1 MVSLKG
7 SWRYLGAALIL
18 QVAGFVLSIKGT
30 IDVRNQGI
38 MAATALGW
46 TVLWWAAASRR
57 EGGKRIDRP
66 DMVSSESLPR
76 EVRTLEGVQEDM
88 STAAGDC
95 VASLA
100 RVLEHTGSLSASA
113 REGKALAARVE
124 EELQGGAEEARNAS
138 AAVRRAAEQ
147 NALIEREAR
156 EDREL
161 VQGVVEGVEGVD
173 EAAGRVALSVEEI
186 RRVSGDIAGT
196 VDRIRNL
203 AKQTHLLA
211 LNASIEA
218 ARAGDAGRGFSVV
231 AEEVGKLASRSQAA
245 AGSIGELTEAI
256 GSMGEEA
263 QSRIGEA
270 RRRVQEAQ
278 ARTNRTRESIERV
291 HGAVLQTLGD
301 LEDAVLRS
309 DQQARGAER
318 MTDLVGRM
326 ARGSLE
332 QGERL
337 VRVDATLRDQQ
348 GAVQT
353 LGERLEILRRGVAS
367 LVRGPGKAAGEGFLG
382 RIRRRGALRVGLED
396 RNWGRFVFWE
406 GGRPRG
412 YEPALAEA
420 LAREAGVA
428 AVFVPLPWGRGEGGS
443 LSGILS
449 GQPFDVC
456 DVILSGITKLPERMA
471 HVAFSRSYYPSGQRV
486 AALREKG
493 IDALAD
499 LEGRK
504 VAVVR
509 GESGE
514 EEVRR
519 RLPRCVP
526 CPYDHWD
533 RIPQALRSKEV
544 DAAAVD
550 APLLLELCRE
560 DPAFALLEAPL
571 TREHYGIALPPDV
584 DGEGKEFV
592 DRVLER
598 VCPSLRREWLGEE
611 GV

>member
-1 MVSLKG
+1 M
-7 SWRYLGAALIL
+7 
-18 QVAGFVLSIKGT
+18 
-30 IDVRNQGI
+30 
-38 MAATALGW
+38 
-46 TVLWWAAASRR
+46 
-57 EGGKRIDRP
+57 
-66 DMVSSESLPR
+66 
-76 EVRTLEGVQEDM
+76 
-88 STAAGDC
+88 
-95 VASLA
+95 
-100 RVLEHTGSLSASA
+100 
-113 REGKALAARVE
+113 
-124 EELQGGAEEARNAS
+124 
-138 AAVRRAAEQ
+138 
-147 NALIEREAR
+147 
-156 EDREL
+156 
-161 VQGVVEGVEGVD
+161 
-173 EAAGRVALSVEEI
+173 
-186 RRVSGDIAGT
+186 
-196 VDRIRNL
+196 
-203 AKQTHLLA
+203 
-211 LNASIEA
+211 
-218 ARAGDAGRGFSVV
+218 
-231 AEEVGKLASRSQAA
+231 
-245 AGSIGELTEAI
+245 
-256 GSMGEEA
+256 
-263 QSRIGEA
+263 
-270 RRRVQEAQ
+270 
-278 ARTNRTRESIERV
+278 
-291 HGAVLQTLGD
+291 
-301 LEDAVLRS
+301 
-309 DQQARGAER
+309 
-318 MTDLVGRM
+318 
-326 ARGSLE
+326 
-332 QGERL
+332 
-337 VRVDATLRDQQ
+337 
-348 GAVQT
+348 
-353 LGERLEILRRGVAS
+353 
-367 LVRGPGKAAGEGFLG
+367 
-382 RIRRRGALRVGLED
+382 GLED